1 VSVRHAI
8 IGLNILAVIAIVVF
22 LCWAVLSPK
31 RAPEDEKPANL
42 TPFFPDEDLESR
54 RLERV
59 QGWALVF
66 AVVVAVALPLYW
78 LHEPSRQKESHNY
91 FKDAQVERG
100 QILFSNS
107 SMPTY
112 NPTQSLQC
120 ANCHGANGQGGQ
132 APTQLDGKAVAWQA
146 PPLNTVL
153 QRFEE
158 DPECSDPPDQQPDGT
173 VCNVT
178 SIITYGRPGTPM
190 QAWGVAGGGPKNA
203 QSIQDLVAFLR
214 TIQLKP
220 NVIRAQEAANLKV
233 ARSTS
238 AKAVCPQYMTCPGI
252 QEAVA
257 RQTLKTASAALDVA
271 RTALQKALN
280 TPNATDP
287 QLIASCDAI
296 TAQVKADP
304 AKVDRKQAAACGAFL
319 TARTAKKTAQA
330 AYVWSVEWSRR
341 RANVSDGQL
350 LFEANCARC
359 HTAGWSTFNS
369 AVPPDAAGG
378 LDGVGLPGG
387 GGGNGGGIG
396 FNLRSNDTIRRFG
409 DDASGGFD
417 AQMTFVGAGSVP
429 NKGYGDIGIGSGRMP
444 GFTNMLTQNQLG
456 QIVTYERYCL
466 DASTF
471 LAAQPMC
478 KTSPPGPRTAPT
490 TTTTAKAA
498 G

>member
-8 IGLNILAVIAIVVF
+8 IGLNILAIVAIVAYLV
-22 LCWAVLSPK
+22 WAVLSPN
-31 RAPEDEKPANL
+31 RGEVETKPANL
-42 TPFFPDEDLESR
+42 TPFFADDELESR

-59 QGWALVF
+59 QGWALLF
-66 AVVVAVALPLYW
+66 AAVVAVALPLYW
-78 LHEPSRQKESHNY
+78 LHEPNRQTESGTY
-91 FKDAQVERG
+91 FSDAQVERG
-100 QILFSNS
+100 QILFSNP
-107 SMPTY
+107 SMATY

-120 ANCHGANGQGGQ
+120 ANCHGAKGQGG
-132 APTQLDGKAVAWQA
+132 VAAFQVNGQSVNWQV

-178 SIITYGRPGTPM
+178 QIITFGRPGTPM
-190 QAWGVAGGGPKNA
+190 AAWGVAGGGPKNV
-203 QSIQDLVAFLR
+203 QSIQDLVAYLR

-220 NVIRAQEAANLKV
+220 DVIKAEQTKNLEL
-233 ARSTS
+233 ARSTNPKD
-238 AKAVCPQYMTCPGI
+238 ACPQYMTCPGI

-257 RQTLKTASAALDVA
+257 RDTLKADTAALVKA
-271 RTALQKALN
+271 RSDLRKALK
-280 TPNATDP
+280 TPGATDA
-287 QLIASCDAI
+287 QLVASCDDI
-296 TAQVKADP
+296 VKLTGTDP
-304 AKVDRKQAAACGAFL
+304 AKVDRAQATACGVFVAAKDL
-319 TARTAKKTAQA
+319 VDTDTAALAWTE
-330 AYVWSVEWSRR
+330 EWSKR

-369 AVPPDAAGG
+369 AVPPDQPGG
-378 LDGVGLPGG
+378 LAGVGMPGG
-387 GGGNGGGIG
+387 GGGEGGGIG
-396 FNLRSNDTIRRFG
+396 FNLRNRDTIRRFG
-409 DDASGGFD
+409 DDASGGWASQVD
-417 AQMTFVGAGSVP
+417 FVSSGSAP

-444 GFTNMLTQNQLG
+444 GFANMMTPA
-456 QIVTYERYCL
+456 QIGMVVSYERYCL

-478 KTSPPGPRTAPT
+478 QTKNESLTPPT
-490 TTTTAKAA
+490 TTSTLKAA